1 MKTSFAMDIATNL
14 RQQLVTM
21 FREIGNE
28 KKAAE
33 NLADC
38 CLGLNNDHYI
48 DADVC
53 DIRQFLLPIWLD
65 EVADVPIDDDV
76 PETEWERDTTVQG
89 DLDQEILNAHEK
101 SAPGEIIRGKRKRE
115 AMDDDALSDLLEDV
129 GDVVCE
135 NPATPRDAIGR
146 DLLDLEPGELD
157 DLIRD
162 CREHG
167 GPSQPKRARV
177 RADGFDDPGDPDYYR
192 FFGIT
197 EDRIKKSPQHW
208 ISVVRILHYV
218 NKRLIEVSDH
228 PDFKPLCP
236 QPSNESVG
244 FFRFDQYCLQNIG
257 AWKGTWELTA
267 PGGACKFLDPQRKAE
282 ADASFLTDG
291 VSSRLTYEVV
301 GPKVAKSEQD
311 PRHLVKP
318 HLQRLAET
326 HPSVLPVW
334 ALDPGDTDVFSAFLW
349 GTEKRVLA
357 HWTLSGGY
365 WRRKCGQIY
374 AQKNHPQV
382 GLRLEINKDE
392 VCWRFGR
399 LLHDKPW
406 RNYEQ

>member
-38 CLGLNNDHYI
+38 CLGLNNDYYM

-76 PETEWERDTTVQG
+76 PETEWERDITVQG

-177 RADGFDDPGDPDYYR
+177 RADGFDDPGDPDYYPIFWNHR
-192 FFGIT
+192 RSYQEKPTTLDIC
-197 EDRIKKSPQHW
+197 RSN
-208 ISVVRILHYV
+208 S
-218 NKRLIEVSDH
+218 
-228 PDFKPLCP
+228 PLC
-236 QPSNESVG
+236 QQATHRG
-244 FFRFDQYCLQNIG
+244 FGSPTFQALVPTAIERIG
-257 AWKGTWELTA
+257 
-267 PGGACKFLDPQRKAE
+267 R
-282 ADASFLTDG
+282 
-291 VSSRLTYEVV
+291 
-301 GPKVAKSEQD
+301 
-311 PRHLVKP
+311 
-318 HLQRLAET
+318 
-326 HPSVLPVW
+326 
-334 ALDPGDTDVFSAFLW
+334 VFSF
-349 GTEKRVLA
+349 
-357 HWTLSGGY
+357 
-365 WRRKCGQIY
+365 
-374 AQKNHPQV
+374 
-382 GLRLEINKDE
+382 
-392 VCWRFGR
+392 
-399 LLHDKPW
+399 
-406 RNYEQ
+406 